1 MLSKTKIFIPEIAA
15 LAEAFCTD
23 TVAVVDTVV
32 VAAVAVVVEDTIV
45 GCILDDA
52 LDHSLVVGVAHN
64 AHSTVGV
71 GQIHTFV
78 VGDPVG
84 EYVADSCRPFRF
96 GLAKPWSN

>member
-1 MLSKTKIFIPEIAA
+1 MLSKIKIFIPEIAA

-32 VAAVAVVVEDTIV
+32 AAAAVVVEDTIV

-52 LDHSLVVGVAHN
+52 LDHSLVVGVAHS

-71 GQIHTFV
+71 GQIRTFV